1 MKTLTELRSGARER
15 LAGNYGTV
23 IGASIIYTLITNMI
37 STPAGGAGSLQNY
50 MLTGEIPALSPSY
63 LLSIPLSIIGVV
75 LSFLLSPG
83 ISRIIFEVMEKR
95 TAYLGDLFYCFR
107 NNPLTAVAIGLWVLL
122 YTIPASLIFGAG
134 LTVFLLSGSF
144 FKDSIPL
151 PVSVALLIIA
161 SLIYIIILIYIEL
174 SVSMVYFLY
183 FDNPEKTAHELLKES
198 FRLMKG
204 RKGKLLSLYL
214 SYAGYYILGF
224 LSCGLALLWVNPNV
238 TGAAVLFYRD
248 ICSGEGPETV
258 DSIPVYHASYQQD
271 YWN

>member
-1 MKTLTELRSGARER
+1 MKTLTELRSGAREG

-37 STPAGGAGSLQNY
+37 SSPAGGAGSLQDY
-50 MLTGEIPALSPSY
+50 LLTGEIPSLSPSY
-63 LLSIPLSIIGVV
+63 LLSIPFSVIGVI
-75 LSFLLSPG
+75 LSFILSPG
-83 ISRIIFEVMEKR
+83 ISKIIYEIMQER
-95 TAYLGDLFYCFR
+95 QAYLGDLFYCFR
-107 NNPLTAVAIGLWVLL
+107 NHPLTALSIGLWVLL

-134 LTVFLLSGSF
+134 LTVFLLSGSY
-144 FKDSIPL
+144 FKNTIPFTL
-151 PVSVALLIIA
+151 SVAALVIA

-183 FDNPEKTAHELLKES
+183 FDNPEKRAIELIKES

-204 RKGKLLSLYL
+204 RKVKLLLLYL

-224 LSCGLALLWVNPNV
+224 LSLGLALLWINPNV
-238 TGAAVLFYRD
+238 TGATALFYKD
-248 ICSGEGPETV
+248 ICSGASPEV
-258 DSIPVYHASYQQD
+258 RENIPVNYSSYQQD